1 MNEAQTAQTLR
12 EAMRR
17 YSQNSISPDSL
28 GIFKGV
34 DEEGVTVRM
43 QLRGINLR
51 VSLAEVVD
59 VAGYEQKIESLEE
72 TVKEQTKEI
81 ADLRKEAKKK
91 PAEEVEESESKIVT
105 NVVPS
110 IVADEFKLER
120 RRKKA

>member
-1 MNEAQTAQTLR
+1 
-12 EAMRR
+12 
-17 YSQNSISPDSL
+17 
-28 GIFKGV
+28 
-34 DEEGVTVRM
+34 VRM

-81 ADLRKEAKKK
+81 AGLRKEAKKK